1 MIVDIN
7 KITLQN
13 LSDYTN
19 NKIKR
24 CPICG
29 KEFKITRSDRVACSP
44 KCTSRISYRKR
55 KEVENGKNT

>member
-1 MIVDIN
+1 MIIDIS

-19 NKIKR
+19 NKIRK

-29 KEFKITRSDRVACSP
+29 KEFKVTRSDRIACGSR
-44 KCTSRISYRKR
+44 CTSRISYRKR
-55 KEVENGKNT
+55 RCEVENEK

>member
-1 MIVDIN
+1 MVIDIS

-19 NKIKR
+19 NKIRK

-29 KEFKITRSDRVACSP
+29 KEFKITRKDRTSCSSR
-44 KCTSRISYRKR
+44 CTSRMSYRTR
-55 KEVENGKNT
+55 KEGKYDDN